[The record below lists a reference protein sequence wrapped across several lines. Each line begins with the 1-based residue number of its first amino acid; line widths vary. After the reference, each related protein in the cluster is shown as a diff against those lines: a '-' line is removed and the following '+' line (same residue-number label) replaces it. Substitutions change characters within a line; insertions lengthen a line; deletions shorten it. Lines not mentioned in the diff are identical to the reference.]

1 MSESFEYLRPMRF
14 RQRSARRRGGVFVLE
29 LILLLPIILLVLVL
43 LYQVSIMMTTYQ
55 ALRVTVFDA
64 STAFA
69 QNPVGSDVA
78 NTIQAAIQGHY
89 FGDAAVE
96 WAEDDSGWA
105 TTPGNTASVKYR
117 LLYYTDSGA
126 KWNYY
131 DPENTTLASGDLIA
145 VELKLEN
152 AEKAYKRY
160 WLLNRFANVQA
171 VQSGSMVLS
180 QITAPKITPPGG

>member
-1 MSESFEYLRPMRF
+1 MTESFEYLRPMHS
-14 RQRSARRRGGVFVLE
+14 RQRSARRRGGMFVLE

-43 LYQVSIMMTTYQ
+43 LYQVSVMMTTYQ

-69 QNPVGSDVA
+69 QTPDGSSVEE
-78 NTIQAAIQGHY
+78 TIAAAIQGYY
-89 FGDAAVE
+89 FGDAEVE

-105 TTPGNTASVKYR
+105 TTPSSTASVKYR
-117 LLYYTDSGA
+117 LLYMDSGNN
-126 KWNYY
+126 WRYY
-131 DPENTTLASGDLIA
+131 SGTPIANGSLIA

-160 WLLNRFANVQA
+160 WLLSRFAGVSA
-171 VQSGSMVLS
+171 VQSSSMVLS
-180 QITAPKITPPGG
+180 QITAPKITTPGG